1 MSYVTGGA
9 TLPFSAMLG
18 LFTPQNTMNTLQAQL
33 TILMDD
39 AGCIPYTIASAVAGY
54 HSLNSEF
61 LCEYGDRDCWEDGES
76 LGIDL
81 GEFLV
86 WLGY

>member
-1 MSYVTGGA
+1 
-9 TLPFSAMLG
+9 
-18 LFTPQNTMNTLQAQL
+18 MNTLQAQL

>member
-1 MSYVTGGA
+1 MT
-9 TLPFSAMLG
+9 
-18 LFTPQNTMNTLQAQL
+18 TLQAQL
-33 TILMDD
+33 TILMDE

-54 HSLNSEF
+54 HTLDSEF
-61 LCEYGDRDCWEDGES
+61 LCEYGTRDRWEDGES

-81 GEFLV
+81 GEFMV